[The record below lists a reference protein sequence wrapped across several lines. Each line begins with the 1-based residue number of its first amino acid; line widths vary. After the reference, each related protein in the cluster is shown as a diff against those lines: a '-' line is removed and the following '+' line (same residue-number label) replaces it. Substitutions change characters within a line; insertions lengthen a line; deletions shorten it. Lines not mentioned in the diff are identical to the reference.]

1 MYSIIQIMYN
11 YNYMCIIT
19 IMYNYL
25 IKITLISETHINA
38 TVSNTIFFHW
48 KRKIYLKV
56 FKIIFHA

>member
-1 MYSIIQIMYN
+1 MYK

-38 TVSNTIFFHW
+38 TISNTTFFHW
-48 KRKIYLKV
+48 KRKIHLKF
-56 FKIIFHA
+56 FKTIFYA